1 MNHESGGI
9 EIRENQVSDTAI
21 KTACWRAYHSHIDN
35 PKIFNDFLAYDLV
48 GESEYEAFKTMYVS
62 IFKTLAPPEYVSS
75 FADDA
80 AILKLMMQS
89 LAAPALVL
97 SRARYSEDKL
107 LDALRQGVGQYV
119 ILGAGMDTF
128 AFRHPEVMEDLK
140 VFEIDHPATQEFKRL
155 RINELGWKYPSHL
168 HLIPADFSKDNIS
181 EALARSSY
189 NKDCLSFFNWLGVTC
204 YLPYDVVFAVLR
216 TISESAPAGSRLV
229 FDYLDT
235 DLSISEKAAPRS
247 QEILMMAEQAGERI
261 ITFFNP
267 ETLADDLDNV
277 GFRLE
282 ENLNPSEINQLYF
295 NQRPDNYYACENAHF
310 ACAVVE

>member
-1 MNHESGGI
+1 MKG
-9 EIRENQVSDTAI
+9 NQVSDTAI

-35 PKIFNDFLAYDLV
+35 PKVFNDFLAYDLV
-48 GESEYEAFKTMYVS
+48 GESEYESFKTMYVS
-62 IFKTLAPPEYVSS
+62 IFKTLAPPELASS
-75 FADDA
+75 FTDDA

-97 SRARYSEDKL
+97 SRARYAEDKL
-107 LDALRQGVGQYV
+107 FDALRQGVGQYV

-140 VFEIDHPATQEFKRL
+140 VFEIDRPATQEFKRL
-155 RINELGWKYPSHL
+155 RLAEVGWVYPTNL
-168 HLIPADFSKDNIS
+168 HLLPADFTKEKISKV
-181 EALARSSY
+181 LARSTY
-189 NKDCLSFFNWLGVTC
+189 NKEDLSFFNWLGVTC
-204 YLPYDVVFAVLR
+204 YLPRDVVFTVLR
-216 TISESAPAGSRLV
+216 TISESAPSGSRIV

-235 DLSISEKAAPRS
+235 DLLIPEKSAPRS

-267 ETLADDLDNV
+267 ETLADDLAKA

-282 ENLNPSEINQLYF
+282 ENLNPPEINELYF
-295 NQRPDNYYACENAHF
+295 NNRPDGYYACENAHF
-310 ACAVVE
+310 ACAIVK